1 MIRNMNIINIEHLE
15 KVYGEKVLF
24 QDASLGIEDRD
35 RIGIVGVNGTGKS
48 TLLKLIA
55 GLEEADAGNIVR
67 ANYIHMTY
75 LAQQFDSREHTK
87 LLSYVTD
94 GSEDPMMVVEARK
107 LLRRLGLPNEEQEIS
122 ILSGGQKK
130 RAALAHALIQPAD
143 VLLLDEPT
151 NHLDSRM
158 IEWLEGYLQSYKGCI
173 LLVTHDR
180 YFLDNVTNR
189 IVELDQGQIYSYA
202 ADYAGYLELKCQREE
217 MALATDDKRRNL
229 LRNELK
235 WVMRGAKAR
244 STKQKARLQRY
255 EELKNTK
262 GPQVAEKLELTSTAS
277 RLGRKTIELHD
288 VSFSY
293 ENRQILSH
301 FQYMFLR
308 NERVGIVG
316 RNGCGKSTLL
326 KLIAGELQPEDG
338 YIDKG
343 ETIRIG
349 YLTQEPESI
358 DPNLRVIDSVK
369 EIAEYLPTA
378 TGKITASKM
387 CERFLFNSAM
397 QYTQVGKLSGGERR
411 RLYLLHVLMSAP
423 NVLILDEPTNDL
435 DIETLNILED
445 YLEHF
450 EGIIIAVSHD
460 RYFLDRIVNRI
471 FAFEPD
477 GIRQYEGGYT
487 DYYWKRL
494 ELYGDE
500 EPDLTGNGGT
510 TEKTK
515 TEKTG
520 IGLTENET
528 TEAGKSTGSWK
539 KPDTRLKFT
548 YKEQREYET
557 INDTIAELE
566 EKIAH
571 LEAEIPK
578 VATDFVKLTAYTSEK
593 EELEQELSEKMDRW
607 VYLND
612 LAERIEQEKKK

>member
-87 LLSYVTD
+87 LLSYVID

-107 LLRRLGLPNEEQEIS
+107 LLRRLGLPDEKQEIS

-202 ADYAGYLELKCQREE
+202 TDYAGYLELKCQREE

-326 KLIAGELQPEDG
+326 KLIAGELQPMDG
-338 YIDKG
+338 YIDIG

-387 CERFLFNSAM
+387 CERFLFNSSM

-487 DYYWKRL
+487 DYYWKHL

-500 EPDLTGNGGT
+500 NPDLTGN
-510 TEKTK
+510 
-515 TEKTG
+515 
-520 IGLTENET
+520 ET
-528 TEAGKSTGSWK
+528 AEAGKSTGSWK

-548 YKEQREYET
+548 YKEQREYDT
-557 INDTIAELE
+557 IDDTIAELE

>member
-107 LLRRLGLPNEEQEIS
+107 LLRRLGLPDEKQEIS

-158 IEWLEGYLQSYKGCI
+158 IEWLEGYLQAYKGCI

-202 ADYAGYLELKCQREE
+202 TDYAGYLELKCQREE

-387 CERFLFNSAM
+387 CERFLFNSSM

-487 DYYWKRL
+487 DYYWKHL

-500 EPDLTGNGGT
+500 NPDLTGN
-510 TEKTK
+510 
-515 TEKTG
+515 
-520 IGLTENET
+520 ET
-528 TEAGKSTGSWK
+528 AEAGKSTGSWK

-557 INDTIAELE
+557 IDDTIAELE

-593 EELEQELSEKMDRW
+593 EELEQKLSEKMDRW

>member
-24 QDASLGIEDRD
+24 RDASLGIEDRD

-107 LLRRLGLPNEEQEIS
+107 LLRRLGLPDEKQEIS

-202 ADYAGYLELKCQREE
+202 TDYAGYLELKCQREE

-262 GPQVAEKLELTSTAS
+262 GPQVAEKLELASTAS

-301 FQYMFLR
+301 FRYMFLR

-387 CERFLFNSAM
+387 CERFLFNSSM
-397 QYTQVGKLSGGERR
+397 QYTQVGKLSGGGRR

-487 DYYWKRL
+487 DYYWKHL

-500 EPDLTGNGGT
+500 EPDLMGNGGT
-510 TEKTK
+510 IENSK
-515 TEKTG
+515 TEKTATG
-520 IGLTENET
+520 SAENET
-528 TEAGKSTGSWK
+528 TVAGKNTGSWK

-557 INDTIAELE
+557 IDDTIAELE

-593 EELEQELSEKMDRW
+593 EELERELSDKMDRW

>member
-301 FQYMFLR
+301 FRYMFLR

-326 KLIAGELQPEDG
+326 KLIAGELQPMDG
-338 YIDKG
+338 YIDIG

-435 DIETLNILED
+435 DIETLNVLED

-487 DYYWKRL
+487 DYYWKHL

-500 EPDLTGNGGT
+500 NPDLTGN
-510 TEKTK
+510 
-515 TEKTG
+515 
-520 IGLTENET
+520 ET
-528 TEAGKSTGSWK
+528 AEAGKSTGSWK

-557 INDTIAELE
+557 IDDTIAELE

>member
-107 LLRRLGLPNEEQEIS
+107 LLRRLGLPDEKQEIS

-326 KLIAGELQPEDG
+326 KLIVGELQPEDG

-387 CERFLFNSAM
+387 CERFLFNSSM

-487 DYYWKRL
+487 DYYWKHL

-500 EPDLTGNGGT
+500 EPDLTGN
-510 TEKTK
+510 
-515 TEKTG
+515 
-520 IGLTENET
+520 ET
-528 TEAGKSTGSWK
+528 AEAGKSTGSWK

-557 INDTIAELE
+557 IDDTIAELE

>member
-301 FQYMFLR
+301 FRYMFLR

-387 CERFLFNSAM
+387 CERFLFNSSM

-435 DIETLNILED
+435 DIETLNVLED

-487 DYYWKRL
+487 DYYWKHL

-510 TEKTK
+510 IENSK
-515 TEKTG
+515 TEKTVTG
-520 IGLTENET
+520 STENET
-528 TEAGKSTGSWK
+528 TVAGKNTGSWK

-548 YKEQREYET
+548 YKEQREYDT
-557 INDTIAELE
+557 IDDTIAELE

-612 LAERIEQEKKK
+612 LAERIEQEKKR

>member
-1 MIRNMNIINIEHLE
+1 MNIINIEHLE

-301 FQYMFLR
+301 FRYMFLR

-326 KLIAGELQPEDG
+326 KLIAGELQPVDG
-338 YIDKG
+338 YIDIG

-423 NVLILDEPTNDL
+423 NVLILD
-435 DIETLNILED
+435 
-445 YLEHF
+445 
-450 EGIIIAVSHD
+450 
-460 RYFLDRIVNRI
+460 VNC
-471 FAFEPD
+471 
-477 GIRQYEGGYT
+477 
-487 DYYWKRL
+487 
-494 ELYGDE
+494 
-500 EPDLTGNGGT
+500 
-510 TEKTK
+510 
-515 TEKTG
+515 
-520 IGLTENET
+520 
-528 TEAGKSTGSWK
+528 ST
-539 KPDTRLKFT
+539 PLRC
-548 YKEQREYET
+548 
-557 INDTIAELE
+557 A
-566 EKIAH
+566 
-571 LEAEIPK
+571 
-578 VATDFVKLTAYTSEK
+578 
-593 EELEQELSEKMDRW
+593 
-607 VYLND
+607 
-612 LAERIEQEKKK
+612 

>member
-75 LAQQFDSREHTK
+75 LAQQFDSREHMK

-301 FQYMFLR
+301 FRYMFLR

-326 KLIAGELQPEDG
+326 KLIAGELQPMDG
-338 YIDKG
+338 YIDIG

-435 DIETLNILED
+435 DIETLNVLED

-487 DYYWKRL
+487 DYYWKHL

-500 EPDLTGNGGT
+500 NPDLTENGGT

-528 TEAGKSTGSWK
+528 TEVGKSTGSWK

-557 INDTIAELE
+557 IDDTIAELE

>member
-301 FQYMFLR
+301 FRYMFLR

-326 KLIAGELQPEDG
+326 KLIAGELQPVDG
-338 YIDKG
+338 YIDIG

-435 DIETLNILED
+435 DIETLNVLED

-487 DYYWKRL
+487 DYYWKHL

-500 EPDLTGNGGT
+500 NPDLIGNGGT

-520 IGLTENET
+520 TGLTENET
-528 TEAGKSTGSWK
+528 TEAEKSTGSWK

-557 INDTIAELE
+557 IDDTIAELE

-593 EELEQELSEKMDRW
+593 EELEQELSDKMDRW

>member
-1 MIRNMNIINIEHLE
+1 MNIINIEHLE
-15 KVYGEKVLF
+15 KAYGEKVLF
-24 QDASLGIEDRD
+24 QNASLGIEDRD

-55 GLEEADAGNIVR
+55 GLEEADAGNIIR

-87 LLSYVTD
+87 LLAYVTD
-94 GSEDPMMVVEARK
+94 GSEDPMVIVEARK
-107 LLRRLGLPNEEQEIS
+107 LLHRLGLTEEEQELTT
-122 ILSGGQKK
+122 LSGGQKK
-130 RAALAHALIQPAD
+130 RAALAHALLQPAD

-158 IEWLEGYLQSYKGCI
+158 IEWLEDYLQSYKGCI

-189 IVELDQGQIYSYA
+189 IIELDQGQIYSYA
-202 ADYAGYLELKCQREE
+202 TDYAGYLELKCQREE

-262 GPQVAEKLELTSTAS
+262 GPQTAEKLELTSTAS
-277 RLGRKTIELHD
+277 RLGKKTIELHD
-288 VSFSY
+288 LSFSY
-293 ENRQILSH
+293 DEQPILSH

-326 KLIAGELQPEDG
+326 KLIAGELQPQAG
-338 YIDKG
+338 YVDMG

-358 DPNLRVIDSVK
+358 DPNIRVIDSVK
-369 EIAEYLPTA
+369 DIAEYLPTA
-378 TGKITASKM
+378 TGRITASKM
-387 CERFLFNSAM
+387 CERFLFNSSM

-450 EGIIIAVSHD
+450 EGIIITVSHD

-471 FAFEPD
+471 FAFESD
-477 GIRQYEGGYT
+477 GVRQYEGGYT
-487 DYYWKRL
+487 EYYWKHR
-494 ELYGDE
+494 ELYGE
-500 EPDLTGNGGT
+500 EDSNSTGKEET
-510 TEKTK
+510 TLKNKAERKAAVSSEDIK
-515 TEKTG
+515 TEK
-520 IGLTENET
+520 N
-528 TEAGKSTGSWK
+528 AGSWK
-539 KPDTRLKFT
+539 KTDTRLKFT

-557 INDTIAELE
+557 IEDTIAELE